1 MNKKVGLLAILG
13 TLFLLPVA
21 YAASSVYYA
30 QTTVY
35 FQIPADASFAIAM
48 PSDYTSW
55 TYITGTE
62 QGSATATD
70 WISFNFTNAP
80 QTGVQPYQ
88 HGNQAWNQDGA
99 TQPIFYIDNTGNVDE
114 AFYIYWGS
122 SLPSGISVCVNST
135 CTGTCTSPGTIST
148 CTSIGVGEG
157 SATQI
162 ASTIKTDEFLNVTLY
177 ADVTSDA
184 APGEVSR
191 TLYIKSSAV

>member
-13 TLFLLPVA
+13 ILFLLPVA

-48 PSDYTSW
+48 PANYGQWYT
-55 TYITGTE
+55 ITGE
-62 QGSATATD
+62 NEGGATPTD
-70 WISFNFTNAP
+70 WISFNFTNVP
-80 QTGVQPYQ
+80 QSWVEPYQ
-88 HGNQAWNQDGA
+88 HGNQSWPQQGA

-122 SLPSGISVCVNST
+122 DLPSGISVCVNST
-135 CTGTCTSPGTIST
+135 CTGTCIDPGTIST
-148 CTSIGVGEG
+148 CTSIGVGQG

-162 ASTIKTDEFLNVTLY
+162 ATTIKTDEFLNVTLY
-177 ADVTSDA
+177 ANVTSDA
-184 APGEVSR
+184 AAGEVSR
-191 TLYIKSSAV
+191 TLYIKSSAA